1 MDSKKDVNNKQNK
14 QKSYLTK
21 KEKESIRKGVLEEIN
36 DEVRSNL
43 CETVLND
50 VNERIND
57 EYKENLKETISSEII
72 SDIKESIKEDEKK
85 MSRRKSFKIVRLY
98 IYILLLMAGSV
109 FLIYKLYVTGNL
121 DVVKDIKIPTT
132 STTTTTALV
141 KDLKWYM
148 NKYGNV
154 LDNIKFDNVALLKG
168 NFDVSKIDIKDKL
181 AMAYNNLSSESIS
194 KDGIIY
200 SVKEEDLKSSY
211 LSIFGS
217 EEGYSASSF
226 QIGGVAFAYS
236 LSNATYMAIA
246 NGEIVKENILTEITD
261 IKEENDEL
269 VVECITAF
277 VKDNKLYNIN
287 NQDVALK
294 DYSSGESLKSSE
306 SNLSKNK
313 FTFKLINN
321 NYYISS
327 ISVL

>member
-1 MDSKKDVNNKQNK
+1 MDSKKDVNNK

-21 KEKESIRKGVLEEIN
+21 KEKENIRKGVLEEIN
-36 DEVRSNL
+36 DEVRSSL
-43 CETVLND
+43 CENVLND

-57 EYKENLKETISSEII
+57 EYKENLKETISNEII

-121 DVVKDIKIPTT
+121 DVVKDIKISTT
-132 STTTTTALV
+132 TTTTTTALV

-148 NKYGNV
+148 NKYGNI

-181 AMAYNNLSSESIS
+181 AIAYNNLSSESIS

-200 SVKEEDLKSSY
+200 SVKEEDLKNSY
-211 LSIFGS
+211 ISIFGS
-217 EEGYSASSF
+217 EEGYSSSSF

-246 NGEIVKENILTEITD
+246 NKDIVSDSILTEITS

-269 VVECITAF
+269 VVECITGL

-287 NQDVALK
+287 NQEVALK

-313 FTFKLINN
+313 FTFKLINDK
-321 NYYISS
+321 YYISS
-327 ISVL
+327 ISVI